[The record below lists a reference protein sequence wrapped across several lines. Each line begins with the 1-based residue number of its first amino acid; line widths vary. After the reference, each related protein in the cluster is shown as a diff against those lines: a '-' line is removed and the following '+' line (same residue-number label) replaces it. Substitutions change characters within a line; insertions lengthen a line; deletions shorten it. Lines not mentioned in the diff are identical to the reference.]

1 MNEIYWI
8 TRLDSLS
15 TWFSVMTYISGI
27 FAVCLLVPYLI
38 QRTDYL
44 EDHAEKDR
52 NWMEFWSK
60 CAKVMAAMFFICT
73 PLSILT
79 PTTKEAMLIWG
90 VGTTIDFIQENET
103 VQQLP
108 DKCVDALNAWVD
120 SLNEEKKE

>member
-1 MNEIYWI
+1 
-8 TRLDSLS
+8 
-15 TWFSVMTYISGI
+15 
-27 FAVCLLVPYLI
+27 
-38 QRTDYL
+38 
-44 EDHAEKDR
+44 
-52 NWMEFWSK
+52 MEFWSK
-60 CAKVMAAMFFICT
+60 CAKVTAAGFFIFT

-108 DKCVDALNAWVD
+108 DKCVNALNAWVD